1 MQPEQQPERENDLP
15 SPPVPGSSVGAT
27 KRTAMWASRRF
38 AHLPTDDI
46 SEAPTCPDEYDRL
59 GDSQDAHGPRA
70 AVDVEDG
77 PQRQRDVDV
86 HQQRR
91 RLAVARHRHLA
102 VVRQM
107 ELDLVAQLG
116 SVGHVL
122 GDDPVLGPINQHVG
136 VVWQVRRR
144 QRRRIA
150 RGETEAHAAHVD
162 ALRLNDLFIQQK
174 KDNATLIFR
183 LEERK

>member
-1 MQPEQQPERENDLP
+1 MA
-15 SPPVPGSSVGAT
+15 GVG
-27 KRTAMWASRRF
+27 RRRDG
-38 AHLPTDDI
+38 A
-46 SEAPTCPDEYDRL
+46 
-59 GDSQDAHGPRA
+59 QDAHGPRA